1 MRDDF
6 CGAGENEALLL
17 SRGITNYGR
26 SILPSIDT
34 NRQQVHSRAFAETSD
49 MHTEN
54 FFTLFLLLVR
64 VRVLI
69 FSASHT
75 IPPDLSEL
83 KKHQV
88 EVHKCFCKLLMGS
101 SASEANFPARKSSF
115 YNGLLHAFLKRTA
128 CCSRRWRLNGGTES
142 AAAAKLLAGFAAG
155 CGARCFGGCPNRRL
169 S

>member
-115 YNGLLHAFLKRTA
+115 YNGLLQVFFEANGLLLSSVAAQWRHGKRRGSEIA
-128 CCSRRWRLNGGTES
+128 SWLRSWLRSSLFRWLPQS
-142 AAAAKLLAGFAAG
+142 AA
-155 CGARCFGGCPNRRL
+155 
-169 S
+169 